1 VIRATV
7 TVRDD
12 FAQLHTRVQKLAQRA
27 TRAAAEQAAQVAQAN
42 ASIDLE
48 LELIPAAD
56 DPDGVTA
63 GIRSKKT
70 GSRDTRIADFFDE
83 GTLGNRKKKTKR
95 PGRSSWTVK
104 RGGSSYTAHRGDTS
118 GKGIPAERF
127 FAKAKTAGR
136 KTMIA
141 EVEKGP

>member
-7 TVRDD
+7 TVRDNL
-12 FAQLHTRVQKLAQRA
+12 AQLHTRVEQSARRA
-27 TRAAAEQAAQVAQAN
+27 TLAAAEAAAAVAQAN

-48 LELIPAAD
+48 VHVVPAEQ

-63 GIRSKKT
+63 GIRSEKK
-70 GSRDTRIADFFDE
+70 GNRGTRIADFFDE
-83 GTLGNRKKKTKR
+83 GTLGNRRKKTKR

-104 RGGSSYTAHRGDTS
+104 RGGGSYTAHRGDTS
-118 GKGIPAERF
+118 GKGIEPERF

-136 KTMIA
+136 KAMQA
-141 EVEKGP
+141 ELEKGL